1 MDVREEELERLANRP
16 PREKPRV
23 LGVATLPGG
32 GTLYS
37 VGFPNLESLMG
48 YQEGTIRGH
57 RFELR
62 QDDGSE
68 EFARPLRTRSTRR
81 LHPRGWMRKVSAEYP
96 VLRSARLRLRPFA
109 LADCAEVNRLV
120 GDEAV
125 ASTLVA
131 VKYPYSEDM
140 ARRWIAKHQP
150 SYDAGG
156 ALNFAVE
163 ERASQ
168 ALVGFIGIGGDEHRA
183 GMGYWY
189 GRPFWGKGY
198 ATEAGRTTVAF
209 GFEELGLRADGG
221 VTPERQSS
229 FRPSAA
235 KNGHVPPRPS
245 CPLRPQMGCRLRQG
259 RVRHRPRGLSAI
271 ALRRSRKSIA
281 TNAWFHPR
289 DCVRRYSFDFF
300 AQHHR

>member
-1 MDVREEELERLANRP
+1 
-16 PREKPRV
+16 
-23 LGVATLPGG
+23 
-32 GTLYS
+32 
-37 VGFPNLESLMG
+37 
-48 YQEGTIRGH
+48 
-57 RFELR
+57 
-62 QDDGSE
+62 
-68 EFARPLRTRSTRR
+68 
-81 LHPRGWMRKVSAEYP
+81 MRKVSAEYP

-163 ERASQ
+163 ERESQ
-168 ALVGFIGIGGDEHRA
+168 MLVGFIGIGGDERRA

-189 GRPFWGKGY
+189 GRPYWGKGY

-209 GFEELGLRADGG
+209 GFEELGLERMEASHLKDNLTSGRAL
-221 VTPERQSS
+221 Q
-229 FRPSAA
+229 
-235 KNGHVPPRPS
+235 K
-245 CPLRPQMGCRLRQG
+245 MGMSHQG
-259 RVRHRPRGLSAI
+259 RRATTSPNGMPI
-271 ALRRSRKSIA
+271 ATRKSTPSTERTICGCARKSRRSIA
-281 TNAWFHPR
+281 TNAWFRPR

-300 AQHHR
+300 AKHHR